1 MRFLR
6 IILVIVALEVLTV
19 IGALAIGKSAN
30 KALAQTL
37 LPEDRA
43 QTFVSSGHHR
53 FATQFLYPPACPQ
66 SRTGVVNALGRP
78 ISTQGSACLNAI

>member
-1 MRFLR
+1 MSILR

-30 KALAQTL
+30 RAPSQ
-37 LPEDRA
+37 DSRMDVRA
-43 QTFVSSGHHR
+43 QTFVSSGHRR
-53 FATQFLYPPACPQ
+53 FASQFRYPPARPQ

-78 ISTQGSACLNAI
+78 ISTQGSACLNTS